1 MFDSDAA
8 FVDALQAEL
17 GGALRTVAEYDE
29 TDYAILFMREDV
41 RATYEDADVQ
51 DIHENVVLDSIS
63 AEFLESLFDAG
74 SLTCSLQ
81 LFDDAAMCSFPRED
95 YDGLFVSF
103 DAGADVSLLSLR
115 RTCERWADDA
125 E

>member
-1 MFDSDAA
+1 MFESETA
-8 FVDALQAEL
+8 FVDALQDEL
-17 GGALRTVAEYDE
+17 DGALRAVAEYDE
-29 TDYAILFMREDV
+29 NGYTIVFMREDV
-41 RATYEDADVQ
+41 RATYEDADIQ
-51 DIHENVVLDSIS
+51 NIHGNVVLDTIS
-63 AEFLESLFDAG
+63 AEFLEDLFDAG

-81 LFDDAAMCSFPRED
+81 LFDDAAMCSFPREG

-103 DAGADVSLLSLR
+103 DADADVSLLSLR